1 MLKEVLA
8 TAEKK
13 MKVTVEA
20 TRHDLASIRTG
31 RASLAILDGIT
42 VDYYGTATPL
52 NQVATLA
59 VPDPTLITIQPWD
72 IGLLHE
78 IEKAILKSDLGLNPA
93 NDGRV
98 VRIPIPPLTEERRKQ
113 LARKVHQVGEA
124 GKTIIRQH
132 RRDANDHLK
141 ALLKD
146 KKVSEDEEKKGLQL
160 AQDLTDRS
168 VQQIDELV
176 QHKEKEILAF

>member
-13 MKVTVEA
+13 MKITVEA

-72 IGLLHE
+72 TGLLQE

-93 NDGRV
+93 NDGKV
-98 VRIPIPPLTEERRKQ
+98 VRIPIPPLKIGR
-113 LARKVHQVGEA
+113 AHV
-124 GKTIIRQH
+124 
-132 RRDANDHLK
+132 
-141 ALLKD
+141 
-146 KKVSEDEEKKGLQL
+146 
-160 AQDLTDRS
+160 
-168 VQQIDELV
+168 
-176 QHKEKEILAF
+176 